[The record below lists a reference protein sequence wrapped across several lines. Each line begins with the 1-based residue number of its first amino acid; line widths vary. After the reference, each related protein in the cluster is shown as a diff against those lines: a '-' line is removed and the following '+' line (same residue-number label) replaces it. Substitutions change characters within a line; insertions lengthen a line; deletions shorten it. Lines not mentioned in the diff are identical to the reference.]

1 MELITKIIIRV
12 QYCHTSQCKQL
23 SCKHR
28 DKDGV
33 AIFTHLYMTMFI
45 IKHVNGRFFSD
56 STIWVKL
63 YSGLFLVE
71 RAPPPVEQEPE
82 PEEDR
87 PTSPTGKKK
96 KGKKGKGGTGGKG
109 KSKRK
114 SSRDTQSPTEDD
126 DKKVAGSEDVEDKLV
141 EPPAE
146 EETVTEGEETA
157 VKEVVPE
164 VKTVTIV
171 DEKTDED
178 GKKSAK
184 KDKKQKKKGRKSPPT
199 GTFLLKQ
206 LHNILSITCIQCLYA
221 QK

>member
-1 MELITKIIIRV
+1 MT
-12 QYCHTSQCKQL
+12 
-23 SCKHR
+23 
-28 DKDGV
+28 
-33 AIFTHLYMTMFI
+33 IFV

-56 STIWVKL
+56 STTWVKL
-63 YSGLFLVE
+63 YSSLFLVE

-126 DKKVAGSEDVEDKLV
+126 DKKVAGPEDVEDKLV

-157 VKEVVPE
+157 VKDTSLPE

-184 KDKKQKKKGRKSPPT
+184 KEKKQKKKGRKSPPT
-199 GTFLLKQ
+199 GTFILKNYIIYYV
-206 LHNILSITCIQCLYA
+206 LPVYNVCMLKHMYL
-221 QK
+221 

>member
-1 MELITKIIIRV
+1 M
-12 QYCHTSQCKQL
+12 
-23 SCKHR
+23 
-28 DKDGV
+28 
-33 AIFTHLYMTMFI
+33 
-45 IKHVNGRFFSD
+45 
-56 STIWVKL
+56 
-63 YSGLFLVE
+63 
-71 RAPPPVEQEPE
+71 
-82 PEEDR
+82 
-87 PTSPTGKKK
+87 
-96 KGKKGKGGTGGKG
+96 
-109 KSKRK
+109 
-114 SSRDTQSPTEDD
+114 
-126 DKKVAGSEDVEDKLV
+126 

-199 GTFLLKQ
+199 GTFVFKQ
-206 LHNILSITCIQCLYA
+206 LYNILSITCIQCLYA